1 MAKEA
6 LSAEGEAAPAWQ
18 HRQTRA
24 AILDAAR
31 DLLGSDGTAMLTLG
45 AVAEETGFAP
55 PTIYAYFA
63 SRNDLLVSILA
74 DDVGM
79 FARTLHDS
87 FPFSQVLP
95 DEPQIAEPDPSP
107 ALCLAPRVVEPAMEI
122 ASDAAEAPSD
132 FQPIDPIPTA
142 EPDPAEE
149 PEQTAQPQIELTPPQ
164 LLQPAID
171 IVLSEPANDAVSVES
186 VSGSGD
192 PATGGEL
199 ADLKQ
204 AIARLEARKVD
215 AWLERRLRVF
225 EKTLAGIETRLV
237 NAESASTRATSVVDE
252 GVKIFGQRAEASEK
266 RQREAA
272 DGFAQRIELA
282 ERGMRGAVAELRAG
296 LNDVYYRLEAL
307 EIAKGIAVMPTPPS
321 LDDQW
326 QAGEVSV
333 PQREESVAA
342 AETKPLT
349 AAAETYLSAARRAA
363 KTAAELAEIDGT
375 ARFVAAARKSWL
387 RTRFILAGC
396 VAVGAILV
404 AAGLLL
410 RHYMTEPRHV
420 STFHPPVLATL
431 PVHRVVTAKVVP
443 AAKPAP
449 GRSEMETYRLT
460 ALASTGNADA
470 ELLLGLRKMD
480 GDGMAQSDADAA
492 QLFQH
497 AATQGNPIAQ
507 YWLGT
512 LYERGHG
519 VTADAGTARHWYDV
533 AAKKGNVKAMYNLAV
548 ANAQG
553 RGTKVDPA
561 QAAHWFWVA
570 AMQGY
575 VDAQYNL
582 AVLYERGQGVPQS
595 LINAYKWYA
604 IAAKAG
610 DQDSKSRVDA
620 LKTQLDA
627 GDLESG
633 ERAASGYKPNA
644 MDPAANRTPDP
655 AQLPGG

>member
-6 LSAEGEAAPAWQ
+6 LSVEGEAAPAWQ
-18 HRQTRA
+18 HQQTRA
-24 AILDAAR
+24 AILNAAR
-31 DLLGSDGTAMLTLG
+31 DLIGGGDATGLTLG
-45 AVAEETGFAP
+45 AVAEKTGFAP
-55 PTIYAYFA
+55 PVIFAYFA
-63 SRNDLLVSILA
+63 SRSDLMVSILA
-74 DDVGM
+74 DDFVS
-79 FARTLHDS
+79 FARGLCDS
-87 FPFSQVLP
+87 FPFSEPPALAE
-95 DEPQIAEPDPSP
+95 EPQAAEAATVLS
-107 ALCLAPRVVEPAMEI
+107 LVPRAVEPAEE
-122 ASDAAEAPSD
+122 AELGGAEDLQPVEPKSAQEPDQTQQALIESAPS
-132 FQPIDPIPTA
+132 
-142 EPDPAEE
+142 E
-149 PEQTAQPQIELTPPQ
+149 PPQ
-164 LLQPAID
+164 FVSDGATPGPADDTMPSQAISSD
-171 IVLSEPANDAVSVES
+171 P
-186 VSGSGD
+186 GTGD
-192 PATGGEL
+192 EI

-204 AIARLEARKVD
+204 AVARLEGRKVD
-215 AWLERRLRVF
+215 AWLERRLRMF
-225 EKTLAGIETRLV
+225 EKTLAGIETRLAT
-237 NAESASTRATSVVDE
+237 AESASTRAASVADE
-252 GVKIFGQRAEASEK
+252 GVKTFAQRAEASEK
-266 RQREAA
+266 RQRDAA
-272 DGFAQRIELA
+272 DGFVLRIETV
-282 ERGMRGAVAELRAG
+282 ERGLRGTVAELRAT
-296 LNDVYYRLEAL
+296 LNDVYCRLEAL
-307 EIAKGIAVMPTPPS
+307 EIAKGIAVAPSPPS

-326 QAGEVSV
+326 QAGEVTV
-333 PQREESVAA
+333 PPREESVPAD
-342 AETKPLT
+342 EQKPLT

-363 KTAAELAEIDGT
+363 KTAAELAQIDST
-375 ARFVAAARKSWL
+375 TRFVAAARKSWL
-387 RTRFILAGC
+387 RTRFILAAC
-396 VAVGAILV
+396 VGIGAILV
-404 AAGLLL
+404 TGGLLL

-420 STFHPPVLATL
+420 SAPRPPVHTVLPTQRATI
-431 PVHRVVTAKVVP
+431 VKAMS
-443 AAKPAP
+443 AAKSASAAVS
-449 GRSEMETYRLT
+449 GRSEMETYRLA
-460 ALASTGNADA
+460 ALASTGNVDA

-480 GDGMAQSDADAA
+480 GDGAAQSDAA
-492 QLFQH
+492 QLFQQ
-497 AATQGNPIAQ
+497 AAAQGNPVAQ